1 MHWDF
6 IIISGSEIPIIF
18 LSMDLC
24 ERFGRKF
31 TTTAPMLVVG
41 LACIGI
47 GFTPR
52 EGVYKIVRVSL
63 GMLGKC
69 LVGSN
74 MNTICTWSSELYT
87 TQMRGAAMGWFQAF
101 IRLGAAV
108 APWLDK
114 LMAPSSFL
122 LMGLLSFLSFGV
134 LLFLPETQG
143 TITADAEDEDGEGGE
158 DGRVFKSTDVDQLQC
173 NNHNNNNNKYDND
186 NNNNKNDREI
196 EIDHLES
203 YGNNALEVTD

>member
-1 MHWDF
+1 MQKKF
-6 IIISGSEIPIIF
+6 RVLIF
-18 LSMDLC
+18 
-24 ERFGRKF
+24 
-31 TTTAPMLVVG
+31 
-41 LACIGI
+41 
-47 GFTPR
+47 
-52 EGVYKIVRVSL
+52 
-63 GMLGKC
+63 
-69 LVGSN
+69 
-74 MNTICTWSSELYT
+74 
-87 TQMRGAAMGWFQAF
+87 WFQAF

-114 LMAPSSFL
+114 EMAKVWAPSSFL

-173 NNHNNNNNKYDND
+173 DNHNNNNNKYDND

-203 YGNNALEVTD
+203 YGNNALEVTDWNKSRNRVNIGSKLINYVRKLINYAWPH